1 MPFKPGAMRTLFL
14 LAFLHACLFS
24 FAQDRCGSVEY
35 VASIKAA
42 DPLAAKTIAD
52 AENFLQKRS
61 TTSSV
66 QNRTVAPTVIQIPVV
81 VHVIYKNGSDNISED
96 QIKGQ
101 IEALNRDF
109 RRKNS
114 DTVNTPAR
122 FRHLAADIQIEF
134 YLSKADPQGRA
145 TSGIIRRQTSTTN
158 WYNNDKMKYASQG
171 GSDAWDSKNYLNIWV
186 CRMISG
192 AGYSSVPG
200 SDPTKDGVV
209 INVGAFGA
217 SASGNYSLGRTATHE
232 VGHWLGLKHIWGD
245 AACGDDGIA
254 DTPQQST
261 YTQNCPT
268 GIRTSCSNSE
278 TGDMYMNYMDYTAD
292 ACMNLFTLGQKAKM
306 RAAFD
311 VGGPRESLLESKG
324 LKEPTLLGSPLP
336 DAKATTSI
344 YPNPAQGE
352 LNLNLGVP
360 FIGKTILVVNMNGS
374 VVQTVQIRT
383 AIQKLNLSALKAGM
397 YFIKGEGLSEKFIKL

>member
-1 MPFKPGAMRTLFL
+1 MRTLFL
-14 LAFLHACLFS
+14 LAFVHACLFS

-35 VASIKAA
+35 VETIKAA
-42 DPLAAKTIAD
+42 DPSVANAMAA
-52 AENFLQKRS
+52 AESFLQKRS
-61 TTSSV
+61 SASGISS
-66 QNRTVAPTVIQIPVV
+66 RTVAPTIIQIPVV
-81 VHVIYKNGSDNISED
+81 VHVIYKNASDNISDE

-101 IEALNRDF
+101 IDALNRDF

-114 DTVNTPAR
+114 DTANTPER

-134 YLSKADPQGRA
+134 YLAKTDPLGRA
-145 TSGIIRRQTSTTN
+145 TSGITRKQTNTTN
-158 WYNNDKMKYASQG
+158 WHNNDKMKFASQG
-171 GSDAWDSKNYLNIWV
+171 GSDAWDGKSYLNIWV

-200 SDPTKDGVV
+200 SDPSKDGVV

-217 SASGNYSLGRTATHE
+217 NGSGNYSMGRTTTHE
-232 VGHWLGLKHIWGD
+232 VGHWLGLRHIWGD

-254 DTPQQST
+254 DTPQQSA

-268 GIRTSCSNSE
+268 GFRTSCNNGE

-311 VGGPRESLLESKG
+311 VGGPRESLLQSKG
-324 LKEPTLLGSPLP
+324 LKEPSVQALPLP
-336 DAKATTSI
+336 DVTNAAAV
-344 YPNPAQGE
+344 YPNPAQNE
-352 LNLNLGVP
+352 LNLNLGVS
-360 FIGKTILVVNMNGS
+360 FIGKTIFVVNMNGII
-374 VVQTVQIRT
+374 VQTVQVRT
-383 AIQKLNLSALKAGM
+383 AVQKLNLSHLKSGM
-397 YFIKGEGLSEKFIKL
+397 YFLKAEGLSEKFIKL

>member
-1 MPFKPGAMRTLFL
+1 MRTLFL
-14 LAFLHACLFS
+14 LAFVHACLFS
-24 FAQDRCGSVEY
+24 FAQDRCGSAEY
-35 VASIKAA
+35 VETIKAT
-42 DPLAAKTIAD
+42 DPSVAKAIAV
-52 AENFLQKRS
+52 AESFLQKRS
-61 TTSSV
+61 SPSDISS
-66 QNRTVAPTVIQIPVV
+66 RTVAPTIIQIPVV
-81 VHVIYKNGSDNISED
+81 VHVIYKNGSDNISDEV
-96 QIKGQ
+96 IKGQ

-114 DTVNTPAR
+114 DTANTPER

-134 YLSKADPQGRA
+134 FLAKTDPGGRA
-145 TSGIIRRQTSTTN
+145 TSGIIRRQTNTTN

-171 GSDAWDSKNYLNIWV
+171 GSDAWDSKSYLNIWV

-200 SDPTKDGVV
+200 SDASKDGVV
-209 INVGAFGA
+209 INVGAFG
-217 SASGNYSLGRTATHE
+217 SNTSGNYNMGRTTTHE
-232 VGHWLGLKHIWGD
+232 VGHWLGLRHIWGD

-268 GIRTSCSNSE
+268 GIRTSCNNGA
-278 TGDMYMNYMDYTAD
+278 TGDMYMNYMDYTSD

-311 VGGPRESLLESKG
+311 IGGPRESLLQSKG
-324 LKEPTLLGSPLP
+324 LKEPTVQALP
-336 DAKATTSI
+336 MPDVVTNVSI

-352 LNLNLGVP
+352 LNLNLGVS
-360 FIGKTILVVNMNGS
+360 FIGKTMFVVNMNGTIIL
-374 VVQTVQIRT
+374 TVQVRT
-383 AIQKLNLSALKAGM
+383 AVQKLNLAPLKAGM
-397 YFIKGEGLSEKFIKL
+397 YFLKGEGFSEKFIKL